1 MSWRQWAEVNDLG
14 HPAEPRAAV
23 LLLVQDLDQ
32 GGWFLRGY
40 DRTGRETVE
49 TWHGGLVPA
58 RQWATSHYGLDS
70 VGTWQD
76 IPDEADDAVRF
87 ALRKRR

>member
-1 MSWRQWAEVNDLG
+1 MSYRQWAEVTDRG
-14 HPAEPRAAV
+14 HAVDSPAVV

-40 DRTGRETVE
+40 DRSGRETVE

-58 RQWATSHYGLDS
+58 RQWAASHYGSDA
-70 VGTWQD
+70 VGLWHD
-76 IPDEADDAVRF
+76 IPDDAGDLVRY
-87 ALRKRR
+87 ALRKGR